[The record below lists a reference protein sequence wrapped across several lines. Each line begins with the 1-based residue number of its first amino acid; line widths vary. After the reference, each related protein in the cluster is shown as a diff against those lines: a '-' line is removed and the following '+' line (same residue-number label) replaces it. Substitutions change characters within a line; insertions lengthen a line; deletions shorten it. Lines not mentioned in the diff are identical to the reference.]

1 MVLNTL
7 LVTFQNC
14 VASPW
19 TLNLKTLNFLKNFSI
34 LFLILKKPCS
44 VLANHW
50 GSHNSPMSHSIV
62 LYAYRILDYNWC
74 ISVYIN
80 LLSIALFLIFIAAS
94 SKKYDF
100 FSNHQ
105 TLPWSDIQVAEYFEH
120 DEEHY
125 LAFWSS
131 QYVKSNCSDILILKR
146 SWITMEFD
154 SYQFIKASAV
164 NQIKYF
170 QTPWNESYI
179 LILNKDLTCAETNG
193 NVSWKPRTYLSKKGF
208 EQTFTCSK
216 STIAT

>member
-1 MVLNTL
+1 MLR
-7 LVTFQNC
+7 FGH
-14 VASPW
+14 
-19 TLNLKTLNFLKNFSI
+19 
-34 LFLILKKPCS
+34 
-44 VLANHW
+44 HW
-50 GSHNSPMSHSIV
+50 RSHNSPMSHSIV

-193 NVSWKPRTYLSKKGF
+193 NVPWKPRTYLSKKGF